1 MVGNPDDGIPVGTE
15 FVDIPDDWRCPDCG
29 VTKADFIP
37 YNEQES
43 ITQAVKILQKTFLNP
58 TVIELILDI
67 PKEIQSQPGQ
77 FAAFEYHDE
86 MGVFRRQ
93 YSVAKRVEN
102 RATFLIKINT
112 HGRGGKILME
122 KNAGDMLQFVG
133 FF

>member
-43 ITQAVKILQKTFLNP
+43 IAQAVKILQKTFLNP

-102 RATFLIKINT
+102 WATFLIKINT

-122 KNAGDMLQFVG
+122 KGVGDTLQFVG